1 MRMEPSHPGSIIQ
14 EFYIDELGVSISDI
28 AAAVGVSPST
38 ISRIVQCKA
47 SVTPD
52 MAIKL
57 SQVLSGS
64 AESWLQLQMNY
75 DLWHAEQRNENLKL
89 RSLLPV

>member
-1 MRMEPSHPGSIIQ
+1 MRMEPSHPGAIIQ
-14 EFYIDELGVSISDI
+14 EFYLDELDISISDI
-28 AAAVGVSPST
+28 AKAMGVSPST
-38 ISRIVQCKA
+38 IGRIVQEKA

-64 AESWLQLQMNY
+64 PESWLQLQLNY
-75 DLWHAEQRNENLKL
+75 DLWHAEKRNENLQL
-89 RSLLPV
+89 ESLVPA

>member
-28 AAAVGVSPST
+28 AGAVGVSPST

-89 RSLLPV
+89 RSLVPV